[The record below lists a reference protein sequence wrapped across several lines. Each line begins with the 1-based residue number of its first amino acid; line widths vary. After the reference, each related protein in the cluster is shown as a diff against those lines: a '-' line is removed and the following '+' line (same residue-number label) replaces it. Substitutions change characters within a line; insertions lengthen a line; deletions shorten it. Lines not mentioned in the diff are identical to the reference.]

1 VGKKHFVGHKYRFQ
15 KQLST
20 KCQYIIGGGNQSNEG
35 KQLQQANNKLNHTKD
50 YFSIGGYQT
59 DKLK

>member
-1 VGKKHFVGHKYRFQ
+1 VGHKYRFQ